1 MSALIRRKDDRSKR
15 VEREFGRRLYA
26 TDLPYEEA
34 MNQLTQKHLD
44 TVKLI
49 KQSEFEKPYLED
61 DYVAMEYAYNPPD
74 WPGWPG
80 GPPVNPGG
88 TVVPD
93 CKVGVEA
100 SGSLDSWRECDPE
113 DDCSAWIFT
122 CAHKLISITCGYC
135 TIARITPL
143 EGDRLEVIICSKED
157 KLDVQYQTTED
168 PSKPPE
174 WKKFEEERECCVE
187 TAISIGYTSQQ
198 MACDGTQALTASP
211 GADEADCYTWS
222 LSGGGSLSATTG
234 KSVVYTAPSSNANC
248 ANNPTI
254 TLTNKSGATATLKIA
269 VNCYTGSETAY
280 KNNFCSLIVDW
291 TCTPPPCGCPA
302 NLTCENVHMLMYE
315 HPYSCSGSSAGG
327 DDFAVNCETFCNY
340 QNQCIF
346 PPCTRAACE
355 GASGTNAACDGIFHS
370 KCDPARPAGPWDQ
383 RTTAMKTAGC
393 CPAALL

>member
-1 MSALIRRKDDRSKR
+1 MSAQIRRKDDRSKR

-61 DYVAMEYAYNPPD
+61 DYVPMEYAFYPPNY
-74 WPGWPG
+74 
-80 GPPVNPGG
+80 PPYAPQNPGG

-93 CKVGVEA
+93 CRVGVEA

-234 KSVVYTAPSSNANC
+234 KSVIYTAPSSNANC
-248 ANNPTI
+248 ENNPTI

-269 VNCYTGSETAY
+269 VNCYGSTGPAY
-280 KNNFCSLIVDW
+280 AYTWDIQ
-291 TCTPPPCGCPA
+291 PAEGC
-302 NLTCENVHMLMYE
+302 VHQI
-315 HPYSCSGSSAGG
+315 
-327 DDFAVNCETFCNY
+327 Y
-340 QNQCIF
+340 QQ
-346 PPCTRAACE
+346 AK
-355 GASGTNAACDGIFHS
+355 ACDGS
-370 KCDPARPAGPWDQ
+370 NYGSAVGCDSCSCTYDATCCCYWPTTRCPPEFACTQAGVVARCTSCNNCTLGNVDV